1 MELRRLELYGFRNYG
16 AAAVSLHP
24 GVNLFQGDNA
34 QGKTNLLEAVRYL
47 SAGKSF
53 RTRKERELIG
63 FGKDFADLHATVFSQ
78 GREKELRAVLY
89 ADRRRRELYLSGVK
103 QRTRKA
109 MDGVL
114 ATVLFRPSDLLILS
128 GGASARRELID
139 DALCQLKPSYAASL
153 SRYERALEQKS
164 RVLRDRFDD
173 PSLKAL
179 LPDYNEQ
186 LCRSGAELIH
196 ARAEYAEA
204 LGAAAA
210 AYHACFS
217 GGRETLEACYRTVS
231 TVDDPSADV
240 QTIYARLREHLTAH
254 WQNELD
260 SCQCLSGPH
269 KDDLDVRVNGVELKL
284 YGSQGQLRTAAIS
297 LKLAERER
305 FRQETG
311 ETPVLLL
318 DDVLSELDFTRQD
331 FVLKQLTEG
340 QVLITCC
347 EPDRLTDVGGIF
359 TVDAGTVHPLREESE

>member
-1 MELRRLELYGFRNYG
+1 MELRKLELYGFRNYES
-16 AAAVSLHP
+16 ASISLQP
-24 GVNLFQGDNA
+24 GINLFQGDNA

-63 FGKDFADLHATVFSQ
+63 FGKEFADLRATVFSYR
-78 GREKELRAVLY
+78 REKELRAVLY
-89 ADRRRRELYLSGVK
+89 ADSRRRELYLSGVR
-103 QRTRKA
+103 QRTRKT
-109 MDGVL
+109 MEGQL
-114 ATVLFRPSDLLILS
+114 ATVLFRPTDLLILS
-128 GGASARRELID
+128 GGAAARRDLLD
-139 DALCQLKPSYAASL
+139 DALCQLRPSYAESL

-164 RVLRDRFDD
+164 RILRDRFDN

-186 LCRSGAELIH
+186 LCRSGAELIR
-196 ARAEYAEA
+196 ARAEYAES
-204 LGAAAA
+204 LGKAAAE
-210 AYHACFS
+210 YHACFS
-217 GGRETLEACYRTVS
+217 GGRETLETRYHTVS
-231 TVDDPSADV
+231 TVVNPRAEL
-240 QTIYARLREHLTAH
+240 QAIYDRLREHLTAH

-269 KDDLDVRVNGVELKL
+269 KDDLEVKVNGVELKL

-297 LKLAERER
+297 LKLAEREL
-305 FRQETG
+305 FRRDTG

-331 FVLKQLTEG
+331 FVLNQLTEG

-347 EPDRLTDVGGIF
+347 EPDRLTDVGSVF
-359 TVDAGTVHPLREESE
+359 TVDAGAVRAAEKEE